1 MTNFFKKGQKVD
13 KNSTYLKMRLNKPHI
28 ICKLNLSKVDKNHFF
43 SPEKPEKH
51 EKKIPKN
58 SFIPEKKSPEI

>member
-13 KNSTYLKMRLNKPHI
+13 KNSTYLKMRFNKPHI

-43 SPEKPEKH
+43 SPEKPEKQFY
-51 EKKIPKN
+51 P
-58 SFIPEKKSPEI
+58 